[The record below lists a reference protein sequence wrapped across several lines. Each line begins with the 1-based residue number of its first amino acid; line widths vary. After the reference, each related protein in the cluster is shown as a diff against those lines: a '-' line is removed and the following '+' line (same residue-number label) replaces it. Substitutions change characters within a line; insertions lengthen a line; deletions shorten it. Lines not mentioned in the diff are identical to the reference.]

1 MSFTGT
7 VRVTALPCHLPAPAR
22 PRIPVGPWL
31 LLLLLFALPVAA
43 QQKDLSQLSIE
54 DLMSTQV
61 TSVSKK
67 EQSLSRTAAAIFVI
81 TADAIQR
88 SGATNIPDLLRMA
101 PGVDVAQI
109 NANTWAVSIRG
120 LNGRFS
126 NELLVLV
133 DGRNVYTP
141 TFGGVFW
148 DVLDLPLEDIE
159 RIEVIRGPAGT
170 IWGANAVNGVI
181 NIITRNAAETR
192 GGMVIA
198 GGGNLD
204 QGFGTVQYGGGLGK
218 STDYR
223 IYTKYFNQDFMPGLS
238 GQAGADGWHI
248 LRGGFQ
254 TDSRLSSKDKLT
266 LRGGVYTGKEG
277 NPASFLP
284 SVTSP
289 ALQNV
294 NSVVP
299 LSGGSL
305 QSLWEHAFSARSQT
319 TLKVSFDR
327 YKRDDVLLEHRDTFS
342 VEFQHHIALGS
353 RQDVVWGAN
362 YSVTD
367 SDTHGDLTFSLNP
380 PDVNMQLF
388 SLFIQDE
395 IALVPD
401 KLYLTV
407 GTRLDHNY
415 YTGFNTIPGAQVSW
429 TPGPSQMLWAAIS
442 QANRTPAEI
451 DTASRINFAGFPGT
465 GGTPTLAA
473 LVGNPHFDDEALTAY
488 EAGWRTAAREDLSI
502 ELTAYYGAYN
512 SQETTE
518 PAAPFFETTPAPP
531 HLVLPVTY
539 QNLMHGESHGFE
551 LASNWKATERWTLSP
566 GYAFEQIH
574 MHLDPTSRDTTSILD
589 AEGSSPVNGAQL
601 RSHFDPARRVGW
613 DVSAYFV
620 DRLRSGQ
627 IPSYTRLDTG
637 LTWRLTEALGMS
649 LVGQNLVK
657 DHHLEFV
664 DDSGSTRSTLI
675 KRSAYAK
682 FTWQF

>member
-1 MSFTGT
+1 MSVARTIC
-7 VRVTALPCHLPAPAR
+7 VTASPCRLLSLPSPRAR
-22 PRIPVGPWL
+22 AGPPFV
-31 LLLLLFALPVAA
+31 LLLLFALPVAA
-43 QQKDLSQLSIE
+43 QQNDLTQLSIE
-54 DLMSTQV
+54 DLMNTQV

-181 NIITRNAAETR
+181 NIITRNAAETH
-192 GGMVIA
+192 GGLVVA

-204 QGFGTVQYGGGLGK
+204 QGFATAQYGGGLGK

-223 IYTKYFNQDFMPGLS
+223 IYTKYFNQNYMPGLN

-266 LRGGVYTGKEG
+266 LRGGVYTGEEG
-277 NPASFLP
+277 NPDTFLP

-289 ALQNV
+289 ALQDV

-299 LSGGSL
+299 LSGGFL
-305 QSLWEHAFSARSQT
+305 QSVWQHALSARSHT
-319 TLKVSFDR
+319 TLRVSFDR
-327 YKRDDVLLEHRDTFS
+327 YKRDDVLLEHRETFS
-342 VEFQHHIALGS
+342 VEFQHHIAWGS

-362 YSVTD
+362 YGTTD
-367 SDTHGDLTFSLNP
+367 SHTHGDLTFSFNP

-388 SLFIQDE
+388 SFFVQDE

-401 KLYLTV
+401 ELYLTV

-415 YTGFNTIPGAQVSW
+415 YTGFNVLPGAQVSW
-429 TPGPSQMLWAAIS
+429 TPDQNQMLWAAIS
-442 QANRTPAEI
+442 QANRTPAET
-451 DTASRINFAGFPGT
+451 DTASRIDFAGFPGP

-473 LVGNPHFDDEALTAY
+473 LVGNPRFNDEALTAY
-488 EAGWRTAAREDLSI
+488 ETGWRAAIREDLSI

-512 SQETTE
+512 SQETNE
-518 PAAPFFETTPAPP
+518 PAAPFFETTPAPL
-531 HLVLPVTY
+531 HLVLPVSY

-551 LASNWKATERWTLSP
+551 LASNWKATGRWTLSP

-589 AEGSSPVNGAQL
+589 AEGGSPVNSAQL
-601 RSHFDPARRVGW
+601 RSHFDLAHRVGW
-613 DVSAYFV
+613 DASAYFV

-637 LTWRLTEALGMS
+637 LTWRLSEGVGIS

-657 DHHLEFV
+657 DRHLEFA